1 MRYFR
6 NGNRVIRIDV
16 DTDAPL
22 GPDLLESL
30 AEVYSLKKHE
40 WVERSELMPEIVYTG
55 DWSSCTEDEAFQ
67 AIKTREM
74 RLQQQQTGAVAY
86 P

>member
-6 NGNRVIRIDV
+6 NGNRVIRVDV
-16 DTDAPL
+16 DPDARP
-22 GPDLLESL
+22 GPELLNSV
-30 AEVYSLKKHE
+30 AEVYSLKNHD
-40 WVERSELMPEIVYTG
+40 WVERPELTSEVVYTG
-55 DWSSCTEDEAFQ
+55 DWDSCTEDEALQ

-74 RLQQQQTGAVAY
+74 RLKERPAVVAY

>member
-6 NGNRVIRIDV
+6 NGNRVIRVHVDPDV
-16 DTDAPL
+16 PVGQDF
-22 GPDLLESL
+22 LESA
-30 AEVYSLKKHE
+30 AEVYALKDHK
-40 WVERSELMPEIVYTG
+40 WVERAELTSEIVYTS
-55 DWSSCTEDEAFQ
+55 DWNSCTEDEASQ

-74 RLQQQQTGAVAY
+74 RLQQQTGAVAS

>member
-6 NGNRVIRIDV
+6 NGNRVIRVDV
-16 DTDAPL
+16 DAETPL
-22 GPDLLESL
+22 GPDLLESV
-30 AEVYSLKKHE
+30 AEVYSLKNHE

-55 DWSSCTEDEAFQ
+55 DWNSCTEDEAFR

-74 RLQQQQTGAVAY
+74 RLQQQTGAIAY

>member
-6 NGNRVIRIDV
+6 NGNRVIRVDV
-16 DTDAPL
+16 DNDAPL
-22 GPDLLESL
+22 GPHLLESP
-30 AEVYSLKKHE
+30 AEVYSLKKHD
-40 WVERSELMPEIVYTG
+40 WVERSELVPEIVYTG
-55 DWSSCTEDEAFQ
+55 DWNSCSEDEALQ

-74 RLQQQQTGAVAY
+74 RLEQQTGAVAY